1 MMLYWKGCSNVAVI
15 HSLIRSIDRGDNKAT
30 THHCLVAVGKLFTLI
45 AFAEVL
51 NVCMKGGSLVMPTVN
66 LECGAVCI
74 SVIYVVLNK
83 FSLFCETSA
92 FAILKH
98 IIIVNIF

>member
-1 MMLYWKGCSNVAVI
+1 
-15 HSLIRSIDRGDNKAT
+15 
-30 THHCLVAVGKLFTLI
+30 
-45 AFAEVL
+45 
-51 NVCMKGGSLVMPTVN
+51 MKGGSLVMPTVN

-74 SVIYVVLNK
+74 SVIYVVLYK

-98 IIIVNIF
+98 IIIVIILLFGYLLAGVYDKYLLLLSIINTDTNGVFEDHGDMRNLRAKVKYF

>member
-1 MMLYWKGCSNVAVI
+1 M
-15 HSLIRSIDRGDNKAT
+15 
-30 THHCLVAVGKLFTLI
+30 GKLFTLI

-98 IIIVNIF
+98 YYCKKNLFGYLLTGVYDKY